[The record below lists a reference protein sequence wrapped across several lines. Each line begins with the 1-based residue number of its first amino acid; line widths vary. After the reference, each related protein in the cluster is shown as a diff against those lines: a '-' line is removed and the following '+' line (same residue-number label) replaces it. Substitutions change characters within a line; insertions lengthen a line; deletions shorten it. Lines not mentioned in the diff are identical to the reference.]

1 MSDSVVFDRVA
12 GDYDATRGF
21 PPGVEEAV
29 ADAFVRAG
37 GLGPASRLVEVGVGT
52 GRIALPLAARVGGIV
67 GIDRSAPMLAKL
79 VTKRAARPVAAV
91 RGDGARPRSAGGLA
105 VVRGDGAR
113 PRSAGGVAAVRG
125 DGTRLPLA
133 DASVDAAVAVHVFH
147 LIPGWRAV
155 LAELARVLRPGGLL
169 LFSTFGPDTLI
180 ELREAF
186 ARVDDRP
193 HVSDF
198 APIQAVG
205 DALSAAGFKDPV
217 IDRDEFNLTY
227 ADVPTL
233 MRELRAIG
241 ANNAASD
248 RHRGLTG
255 KARMQAVF
263 DAYAI
268 WRDADGRLPST
279 WEVIN
284 AHAWG
289 PQPGQPR
296 RGSNNG
302 EIATFPA
309 DRIPI
314 RRRAVK

>member
-113 PRSAGGVAAVRG
+113 PRSAGGLAAVRG

-169 LFSTFGPDTLI
+169 LYGGDDAMRGAAWRRWRDRTESQFGVENVGVPRARLESFLEDEGWRPAGVERVRFTRRERPSRLLAQVEERTWSSTWRMSDAQLA
-180 ELREAF
+180 EAT
-186 ARVDDRP
+186 
-193 HVSDF
+193 
-198 APIQAVG
+198 
-205 DALSAAGFKDPV
+205 AA
-217 IDRDEFNLTY
+217 
-227 ADVPTL
+227 
-233 MRELRAIG
+233 LRADLVAAFGDLEREVELESGFWVRAYSSSTIG
-241 ANNAASD
+241 NPGGFS
-248 RHRGLTG
+248 
-255 KARMQAVF
+255 ARQA
-263 DAYAI
+263 
-268 WRDADGRLPST
+268 
-279 WEVIN
+279 
-284 AHAWG
+284 
-289 PQPGQPR
+289 
-296 RGSNNG
+296 
-302 EIATFPA
+302 
-309 DRIPI
+309 
-314 RRRAVK
+314 